1 MALTE
6 HYEFW
11 YLDPDEEIS
20 DFPNTWNYNI
30 DDIDAAIHEAATD
43 PVDLDRLPNLPASQ
57 TTSGEFAQARIPKLP
72 ASHINTGEFA
82 AARIPDSIARTADVD
97 DETAA
102 LDKRIADNA
111 DRLDDHS
118 SRIDELEN
126 SSPGDSDAQYRQKDI
141 EPDTGE
147 GSVSI
152 ERQGPLV
159 FIWGSLYFES
169 EVSANTRVFSIP
181 KWAQTD
187 GICLMP
193 CMSAGAD
200 PSNVNLQVSGGS
212 ALATAGI
219 AEDTRIYGSIT
230 FLTTKEMGDD
240 DE

>member
-1 MALTE
+1 MALSE
-6 HYEFW
+6 HYDLN

-20 DFPNTWNYNI
+20 EFPNQWDHNI
-30 DDIDAAIHEAATD
+30 DKIDEAIHEAATND
-43 PVDLDRLPNLPASQ
+43 VDLDRLPNLPASQ

-111 DRLDDHS
+111 DRLDDHGD
-118 SRIDELEN
+118 RIEELEN
-126 SSPGDSDAQYRQKDI
+126 SGGDSGSKYRQEDI

-159 FIWGSLYFES
+159 FIWGSLSFES
-169 EVSANTRVFSIP
+169 EVSSNTRVFSIP

-193 CMSAGAD
+193 CMTAGED

-212 ALATAGI
+212 ALSTADI
-219 AEDTRIYGSIT
+219 AEDTKIYGSIT